1 MITIERI
8 KKNLQEAIKNSEK
21 TQTEIANALRI
32 TQSMVSKYKRG
43 EKIPSLDTFA
53 NLCIILDIS
62 ADYLLGL
69 TNEY

>member
-8 KKNLQEAIKNSEK
+8 KKNLQEAIRNSEK
-21 TQTEIANALRI
+21 TQTEIAKELRI

-53 NLCIILDIS
+53 NLCIILDLD
-62 ADYLLGL
+62 A
-69 TNEY
+69 NEMLCLR